1 MSGVFVSWILTEL
14 ESGSAANVERAKTD
28 MRQAI
33 EWGQRAWNEI
43 AATTIQNCWRKVEI
57 LPREVQHSPVGPSD
71 CVIQE
76 LAEWL
81 TSFAETSGDPRLE
94 IQNLTDDPS
103 EPWTE
108 SPHEDD
114 AQDSELV
121 PELQVRDEED
131 QEEADESVERVPMT
145 LAKAREA
152 SEALWIFLQENQT
165 EHSEL
170 RDFMGGVESLSRVIE
185 KMRFPAR
192 SKQTRVTDYFSREPA
207 SGGSAW
213 I

>member
-1 MSGVFVSWILTEL
+1 M
-14 ESGSAANVERAKTD
+14 
-28 MRQAI
+28 
-33 EWGQRAWNEI
+33 
-43 AATTIQNCWRKVEI
+43 
-57 LPREVQHSPVGPSD
+57 PREVQHSPVGPSD

-185 KMRFPAR
+185 KMSFSVR
-192 SKQTRVTDYFSREPA
+192 SPSRSRP
-207 SGGSAW
+207 G
-213 I
+213 